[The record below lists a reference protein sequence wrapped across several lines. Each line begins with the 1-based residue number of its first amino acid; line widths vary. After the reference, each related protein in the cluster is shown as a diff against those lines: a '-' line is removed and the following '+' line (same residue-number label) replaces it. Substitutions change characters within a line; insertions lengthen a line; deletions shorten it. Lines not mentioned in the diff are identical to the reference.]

1 VTGVLEGLGSL
12 AGPSAYLVVAVLA
25 ALESSAFVGLFV
37 PGELAML
44 VGGYIAFQG
53 RAGLGLMMFAAALG
67 AIVGDSL
74 GYELGRHLGSSLRR
88 SRLGRRVGEERWAR
102 AERYLATKGGR
113 AVFLGRFIGVLRA
126 LVPAMAGVSRMPYR
140 RFLFWNALGGIIWA
154 PGIVALG
161 YLAGRSYRRVEHYA
175 GRAGLVL
182 LLLAAM
188 VAGVAA
194 LGHWV
199 ANHPAEVRAFGRRLL
214 GLRGVAYVH
223 RRYRAQLV
231 FVGRRLK
238 PGQALG
244 LALTLQLVALGLAGW
259 TFGAVVQDVI
269 AGDGAA
275 RIDAPIT
282 RSLVAHRVAW
292 LTSAMRGVTD
302 LGGFAV
308 LGLLVLGTGLL
319 ARRACRT
326 WVPLLVLVLALAGA
340 VALTDVVKPLVGR
353 VRPASGPLVAGGGFA
368 FPSGHATQSVAV
380 YGALAYLV
388 AGWVRTWKS
397 KVGLWTVALA
407 LVLMVGFSRVYLG
420 VHWTT
425 DVLGGYALGAVWLA
439 AVLVTT
445 SAIRGAWRRRQT
457 HAVNDAP
464 AVEPALRVPGDDGGA

>member
-1 VTGVLEGLGSL
+1 MVTALLEGLGSL
-12 AGPSAYLVVAVLA
+12 AGTSAYLVVAVMA
-25 ALESSAFVGLFV
+25 ALEASAFVGLFV

-44 VGGYIAFQG
+44 IGGYIAFQG
-53 RAGLGLMMFAAALG
+53 RAELGLMMLFAALG
-67 AIVGDSL
+67 AVVGDSL

-102 AERYLATKGGR
+102 AEHYLGTKGGR

-126 LVPAMAGVSRMPYR
+126 LVPALAGASRMPYR
-140 RFLFWNALGGIIWA
+140 RFLFWNALGGIVWA
-154 PGIVALG
+154 PGVVVLG
-161 YLAGRSYRRVEHYA
+161 YLAGGSYRRVEHYA

-188 VAGVAA
+188 VAGVAG

-214 GLRGVAYVH
+214 ALRWVAYVH

-259 TFGAVVQDVI
+259 AFGSVVRDVI
-269 AGDGAA
+269 AGNGAT

-282 RSLVAHRVAW
+282 RALVDHRTAW
-292 LTSAMRGVTD
+292 LTSAMRGFTD
-302 LGGFAV
+302 LGGLAV
-308 LGLLVLGTGLL
+308 LGVVVLVVGLL
-319 ARRACRT
+319 ARRACRS
-326 WVPLLVLVLALAGA
+326 WLPLLILVLALAG
-340 VALTDVVKPLVGR
+340 VVVLTDVVKPLVGR
-353 VRPASGPLVAGGGFA
+353 LRPATGPLVSGGGFA

-380 YGALAYLV
+380 YGALAYLL
-388 AGWVRTWKS
+388 AGWVHTWRS
-397 KVGLWTVALA
+397 KVGLWTIALA
-407 LVLMVGFSRVYLG
+407 LVLLVGFSRVYLG

-445 SAIRGAWRRRQT
+445 SAIRGAWNRRQT
-457 HAVNDAP
+457 QGVNGRAG
-464 AVEPALRVPGDDGGA
+464 VEPPVRVPGD